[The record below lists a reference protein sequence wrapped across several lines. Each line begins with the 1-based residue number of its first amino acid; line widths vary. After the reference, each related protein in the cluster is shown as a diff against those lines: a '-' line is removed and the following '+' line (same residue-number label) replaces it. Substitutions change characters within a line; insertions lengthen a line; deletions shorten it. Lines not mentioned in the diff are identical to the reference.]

1 MAQSSVWWPM
11 CKLLRLGMDMA
22 GDRSD
27 WATEGYSA
35 WLHKTRIFET
45 LGSED
50 WWEERDQVC
59 EWVSTCRGEAAEA
72 GSGGGQEVEEV

>member
-1 MAQSSVWWPM
+1 
-11 CKLLRLGMDMA
+11 MDMA

-59 EWVSTCRGEAAEA
+59 EWVSIPTPKRHFPLQDQNAPVWEHP
-72 GSGGGQEVEEV
+72 GGPVVRTPCFHS